1 MTIKEYF
8 VNEIQIIKKEISEF
22 TRDFINDTLSN
33 LLDDNNYIL
42 GDLITEY
49 SDYNIDIYYCDLFD
63 WAKDNTYWCDEALL
77 QGVDFKEIVKI
88 IQFAQFLAF
97 EDELY
102 ENKSDILKVFVLCI
116 VFDKLE
122 KMVDIESL
130 EIKKEQIDLINDN
143 LEYINENYCDI
154 DNLKDDL
161 KPLIDDILKG
171 FNLK

>member
-1 MTIKEYF
+1 MTIKEYLK
-8 VNEIQIIKKEISEF
+8 NEVETIKKEMSEL
-22 TRDFINDTLSN
+22 TRDFTNETLNN
-33 LLDDNNYIL
+33 LVDDIDYIL
-42 GDLITEY
+42 GELISEY
-49 SDYNIDIYYCDLFD
+49 SDYNINIYYDDLFD
-63 WAKDNTYWCDEALL
+63 WAKNNTYWCDEAIA
-77 QGVDFKEIVKI
+77 QVGDFKDIIKI

-102 ENKSDILKVFVLCI
+102 ENKRDILKVFVLCI

-130 EIKKEQIDLINDN
+130 EIKKNQIDLINEN
-143 LEYINENYCDI
+143 LEYINENCYNI

-161 KPLIDDILKG
+161 KPVIDDILKG